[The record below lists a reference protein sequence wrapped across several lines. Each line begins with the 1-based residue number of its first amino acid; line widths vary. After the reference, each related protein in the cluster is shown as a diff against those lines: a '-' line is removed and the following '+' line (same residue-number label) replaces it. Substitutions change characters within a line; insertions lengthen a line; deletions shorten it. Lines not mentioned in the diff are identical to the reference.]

1 VKIATRFEKPDQL
14 RLGDRKVTSM
24 RDDKPPVEEPIESEQ
39 NRNTPSVSTRVGK
52 DNVDIDVPALK
63 HLVDTV
69 KDKLKP

>member
-1 VKIATRFEKPDQL
+1 M
-14 RLGDRKVTSM
+14 TSM
-24 RDDKPPVEEPIESEQ
+24 RDDKPPVDEPIESEQ

-63 HLVDTV
+63 HLVNTV